1 MHLMAVY
8 LMGVYLMGV
17 HLMSVRLMGV
27 YLMGV
32 YFMGVYPM
40 GVYLMGV
47 HLIWAWLFRVKTR
60 MMDSLVFSLRMGAG
74 FVELLTSDL
83 QMCLSHG
90 DPFQIRPRALS
101 HFGAYQDDA
110 SGCALGRILS
120 RRFHILVGLVY

>member
-1 MHLMAVY
+1 MGVHLISMHLMAVY
-8 LMGVYLMGV
+8 LMGVY
-17 HLMSVRLMGV
+17 LMGV

-47 HLIWAWLFRVKTR
+47 HLIWAWPFRAKTR
-60 MMDSLVFSLRMGAG
+60 MMDSSVFSLHMGAG
-74 FVELLTSDL
+74 FVELLTSGL

-101 HFGAYQDDA
+101 HFGAYPDDA

-120 RRFHILVGLVY
+120 RRLHILVGLVY